1 MTWSDIPDAIAL
13 ILVSHAVS
21 LLYTGTSE
29 YLWCI
34 CPIFCFYCDQT
45 GIPTRQLP
53 ELLRSLYAKL
63 CTLSPFKFCVL
74 WDALFLILV
83 TVSSV
88 SLLPRIPHM
97 AWHVWVIGGPAMIVG
112 NLIVYF
118 ALHEQRV
125 FFILKR
131 SLISARRLIA
141 MCRWTWK
148 TISLCRRRRKSKK
161 VPVLLCGRISRPDQC
176 RKSTR
181 RKSLKIVSPAYRV
194 DDETKINRKP
204 KRHGETRPS
213 LNTDILPPTETNEMY
228 CLQVFI
234 LFAMNPAIAQFCWK
248 EAWEPA
254 LALCVFQHLFCFLG
268 LFFLGWT
275 AMATKL
281 VAFGARVGFRL
292 CRFPVRRA
300 LRDARAATWMLLPL
314 AFTLVLLLD
323 TWLNPND
330 ANTSGLDEVSG
341 PATPRQNDSI
351 CSVGQT
357 QLDASNPEVAKAMA
371 FKERNVKWQQEGAR
385 RRRRRSARPS
395 KTSYIARMV
404 CASVYRRLYA
414 NEFEAAE
421 SSDMGHG
428 PSAASDSDET
438 SSGHMWGGG
447 KRASS
452 KSARN
457 KYDMMCVTH
466 IIMKIRVNNAKA
478 KST

>member
-1 MTWSDIPDAIAL
+1 MFVILSAQVLNRSSLHCFCPVGIIRALARIPPLAIMVGLMTWSDIPDAIAL

-148 TISLCRRRRKSKK
+148 TISLCRRRRKSKQ

-204 KRHGETRPS
+204 KRHGATRPS

-234 LFAMNPAIAQFCWK
+234 LFAMNPAIAHFCWK
-248 EAWEPA
+248 EVWEPA

-341 PATPRQNDSI
+341 PVPPRQTDST
-351 CSVGQT
+351 CSVLSYYKTATGLGFARFETTGHLHCCHGKNNKLWSRTCTQT
-357 QLDASNPEVAKAMA
+357 N
-371 FKERNVKWQQEGAR
+371 
-385 RRRRRSARPS
+385 
-395 KTSYIARMV
+395 
-404 CASVYRRLYA
+404 
-414 NEFEAAE
+414 
-421 SSDMGHG
+421 
-428 PSAASDSDET
+428 
-438 SSGHMWGGG
+438 
-447 KRASS
+447 
-452 KSARN
+452 
-457 KYDMMCVTH
+457 
-466 IIMKIRVNNAKA
+466 IR
-478 KST
+478 